1 LKCIRCNFGKQ
12 AYRKS
17 KYSHVDVF
25 LTFQNVGG
33 VTSEFYFKF
42 QDDINIKR
50 EIWMEH
56 DETQIGGDYRIS
68 KEKIFEIE
76 PRKNKLKPGE
86 CCNIRF
92 RYNVKEIGDHRLKIM
107 FQIVNGKPIIFELYG
122 ETINEKNAL
131 LDIPNPSINFH
142 FIPMGYVNY
151 FNIDYSYCMSY

>member
-1 LKCIRCNFGKQ
+1 M
-12 AYRKS
+12 
-17 KYSHVDVF
+17 DVF

-50 EIWMEH
+50 EIWMDH
-56 DETQIGGDYRIS
+56 DETQTGDDYRIS

-92 RYNVKEIGDHRLKIM
+92 RYNIKEAGEHRLKIM
-107 FQIVNGKPIIFELYG
+107 FQIVNGKPIIFELFG
-122 ETINEKNAL
+122 ESLNEKNAL
-131 LDIPNPSINFH
+131 MDIPNPFIDFH
-142 FIPMGYVNY
+142 FIPMGYVIS
-151 FNIDYSYCMSY
+151 FNLDYSYCLSY